1 MIFSKKIKYEDYQND
16 VRKVKSSF
24 FVCTLVALSD
34 YKNEKG
40 RSKYLYDLVKT
51 ISIQLFEKDFTTVLF
66 ASN

>member
-1 MIFSKKIKYEDYQND
+1 M
-16 VRKVKSSF
+16 KSSF

-51 ISIQLFEKDFTTVLF
+51 ISIQLQIKEHISSDVTKPGG
-66 ASN
+66 SNLIAIGT